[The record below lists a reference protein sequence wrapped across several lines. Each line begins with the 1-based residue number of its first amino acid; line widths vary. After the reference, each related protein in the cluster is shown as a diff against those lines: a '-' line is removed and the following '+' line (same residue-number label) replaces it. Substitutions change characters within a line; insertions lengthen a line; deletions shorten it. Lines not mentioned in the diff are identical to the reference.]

1 LDKSLSA
8 RLLSQIRAEHILVSY
23 PSKSLGGREKG
34 MRQTYSQQ
42 FARLM
47 EGARFH
53 VREFNFPTEMVFL
66 LSR

>member
-1 LDKSLSA
+1 
-8 RLLSQIRAEHILVSY
+8 
-23 PSKSLGGREKG
+23 